1 MENFKFDLQIFA
13 DAGTV
18 VNATGGYVNSGTG
31 EVTGFTDGKT
41 LSPELKAFYDT
52 ELLENARTEMF
63 YAQFAKRQPLPANH
77 HGSVEWRKWNT
88 FDRATKLKEGVI
100 PTTDVMAA
108 QTAWVQAQSQKI
120 DAEVDVKM
128 SQVNLKKALG
138 VLQ

>member
-1 MENFKFDLQIFA
+1 MEKFKFDLQIFA

-63 YAQFAKRQPLPANH
+63 YAQFAKRSRCRQTTTAVSNGASGTPLTAQQ
-77 HGSVEWRKWNT
+77 SSR
-88 FDRATKLKEGVI
+88 RA
-100 PTTDVMAA
+100 
-108 QTAWVQAQSQKI
+108 
-120 DAEVDVKM
+120 
-128 SQVNLKKALG
+128 
-138 VLQ
+138 

>member
-63 YAQFAKRQPLPANH
+63 YAQFAKRQPLPPSGTPLTARQ
-77 HGSVEWRKWNT
+77 SSR
-88 FDRATKLKEGVI
+88 RASYPPGRSS
-100 PTTDVMAA
+100 A
-108 QTAWVQAQSQKI
+108 
-120 DAEVDVKM
+120 
-128 SQVNLKKALG
+128 
-138 VLQ
+138 

>member
-88 FDRATKLKEGVI
+88 LTARQSSRRASYPPGRSS
-100 PTTDVMAA
+100 A
-108 QTAWVQAQSQKI
+108 
-120 DAEVDVKM
+120 
-128 SQVNLKKALG
+128 
-138 VLQ
+138 

>member
-1 MENFKFDLQIFA
+1 MRNFKFDLQFFA

-31 EVTGFTDGKT
+31 EATGFTDGKT

-88 FDRATKLKEGVI
+88 FDRAAKLKEGVI
-100 PTTDVMAA
+100 PTG
-108 QTAWVQAQSQKI
+108 QKFGVTTVTG
-120 DAEVDVKM
+120 AVDQYGTYT
-128 SQVNLKKALG
+128 SITY
-138 VLQ
+138 

>member
-52 ELLENARTEMF
+52 ELLENARTELF
-63 YAQFAKRQPLPANH
+63 TRSLQSASRCRQTTTAASNGASGTPLTARQ
-77 HGSVEWRKWNT
+77 SSR
-88 FDRATKLKEGVI
+88 RA
-100 PTTDVMAA
+100 
-108 QTAWVQAQSQKI
+108 
-120 DAEVDVKM
+120 
-128 SQVNLKKALG
+128 
-138 VLQ
+138 